1 MSKFLSPT
9 RRIQPYPMVA
19 DRHAIVVKP
28 RLAFWEWV
36 NDSNMHNLVIRP
48 KGDEGRVYL
57 VPSGRAAAGWIN
69 KHWHKVLETELAVW
83 TRDTDLWPD
92 LTRKQF
98 DAWFTVEDHL
108 VTYDT
113 GTKGLRKMH
122 YPPTVVGPNSVEH
135 RKKMPVIDVP

>member
-1 MSKFLSPT
+1 
-9 RRIQPYPMVA
+9 MVA

-69 KHWHKVLETELAVW
+69 KHWHKVLETELAV
-83 TRDTDLWPD
+83 
-92 LTRKQF
+92 
-98 DAWFTVEDHL
+98 
-108 VTYDT
+108 
-113 GTKGLRKMH
+113 
-122 YPPTVVGPNSVEH
+122 
-135 RKKMPVIDVP
+135 